1 MRAWG
6 RNEHDLKTILSLELS
21 FEYSF
26 IFFFFEIYFLKINI
40 LFLFDNIVTGF
51 TCFYPR

>member
-21 FEYSF
+21 FEY
-26 IFFFFEIYFLKINI
+26 FEFFLKD
-40 LFLFDNIVTGF
+40 LLS
-51 TCFYPR
+51 